1 MIFAGWRA
9 SACIPL
15 PVPADDANFLDLSL
29 AELLNVEITTPSRR
43 AESIEAAPGIVTV
56 ITRQEIE
63 GYDARNLGEL
73 LNRVT
78 SAIFISANVMTDN
91 QLVMRRQSL
100 TPYDTHILI
109 LLDGR
114 PLRDPIAGGLNNSVY
129 AVFPVDAIEYI
140 EVVRGPGSVLYGS
153 NAYAGVINLHVRR
166 HAFDGGESDVAV
178 TAGAWGGFGQSA
190 VVATRRGDAH
200 VLIAGGRYRDDG
212 PRYSFTDY
220 SGVDSSA
227 SWGRETTALLAN
239 VSFGHWSGKV
249 YIGDFDPY
257 SLNTAINSWLT
268 KPVNV
273 VNRSAALFT
282 DLGWEGHLPSGIR
295 TTANVTYNNHQ
306 WYSVNDLREADTMIE
321 ASDLL
326 GEVSASRALGESA
339 EVLAGGT
346 VQRSNY
352 RSEMLIDG
360 IETAWSLFGQCDWQL
375 ERRLKIVGGAQ
386 YNKPQRT
393 AGIVS
398 PRLGL
403 IMSPGRGFG
412 GKLLYS
418 QAFRSG
424 SRLETAFEHPVFRGN
439 EQLDPEIVDTGEA
452 QVSWRGGPAQFAA
465 TGYFS
470 RMSDIIQRRWIDD
483 PEVPIYG
490 GYLIHENGGRH
501 DFSGV
506 ELEWKIGLRDDL
518 LFEGSL
524 SHMRDETE
532 DGRENWTLHPEL
544 MIKSGLLWTQPWG
557 SLGIWHSRF
566 AGLGR
571 VQDFAFFVEVPN
583 PDAESF
589 SLVSAKLVLDA
600 GRWFGLAAGERLRL
614 AVWGENLLDEDVRYP
629 EFTTRGI
636 NTLTPLR
643 GGRAFYGSLRYGF

>member
-1 MIFAGWRA
+1 M
-9 SACIPL
+9 
-15 PVPADDANFLDLSL
+15 
-29 AELLNVEITTPSRR
+29 
-43 AESIEAAPGIVTV
+43 
-56 ITRQEIE
+56 
-63 GYDARNLGEL
+63 
-73 LNRVT
+73 
-78 SAIFISANVMTDN
+78 
-91 QLVMRRQSL
+91 
-100 TPYDTHILI
+100 
-109 LLDGR
+109 
-114 PLRDPIAGGLNNSVY
+114 
-129 AVFPVDAIEYI
+129 
-140 EVVRGPGSVLYGS
+140 
-153 NAYAGVINLHVRR
+153 
-166 HAFDGGESDVAV
+166 
-178 TAGAWGGFGQSA
+178 
-190 VVATRRGDAH
+190 
-200 VLIAGGRYRDDG
+200 
-212 PRYSFTDY
+212 
-220 SGVDSSA
+220 
-227 SWGRETTALLAN
+227 
-239 VSFGHWSGKV
+239 
-249 YIGDFDPY
+249 
-257 SLNTAINSWLT
+257 
-268 KPVNV
+268 
-273 VNRSAALFT
+273 
-282 DLGWEGHLPSGIR
+282 
-295 TTANVTYNNHQ
+295 
-306 WYSVNDLREADTMIE
+306 
-321 ASDLL
+321 
-326 GEVSASRALGESA
+326 SASRALGESA

-360 IETAWSLFGQCDWQL
+360 TEIAWSLYGQCDWQL
-375 ERRLKIVGGAQ
+375 ERRLKLVGGAQ
-386 YNKPQRT
+386 YNKPERT

-403 IMSPGRGFG
+403 IVSPGRGFG

-439 EQLDPEIVDTGEA
+439 ERLDPEIVDTGEA

-470 RMSDIIQRRWIDD
+470 RMSDIIQRLWIDD
-483 PEVPIYG
+483 PAVPVYG

-557 SLGIWHSRF
+557 SLGVWHSRF

-571 VQDFAFFVEVPN
+571 VQDFAPFVDAPN

-600 GRWFGLAAGERLRL
+600 GRWLGLAAGERLRL